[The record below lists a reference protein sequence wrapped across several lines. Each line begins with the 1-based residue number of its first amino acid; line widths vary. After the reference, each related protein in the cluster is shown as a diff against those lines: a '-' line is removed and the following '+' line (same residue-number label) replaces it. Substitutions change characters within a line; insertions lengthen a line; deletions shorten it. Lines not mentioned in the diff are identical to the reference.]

1 MRGGRQMETGLKGKT
16 VLMSGASGGIGSE
29 IARSFD
35 REECRQVLTYLA
47 DDRGRVEI
55 EDLKKTLSGDFIV
68 EPADLTV
75 EAEVEALFKKA
86 DEKFGRID
94 VLVACAGVWST
105 EKNVADRTLEEWNRA
120 FQLNSTADFL
130 LTRAFFRN
138 LRKYP
143 SDYGSVVY
151 IGSTAGQ
158 IGEAYHHDYA
168 ATKSAIIYGLAQSL
182 RVEILDY
189 TKRGRVNVVCPGW
202 CATPITEEM
211 LKDKQF
217 VHTIT
222 STIPLRKV
230 ATPKDIAAAVL
241 FFASDELAGHLTGA
255 VLAVSGGMNGRLF
268 HGELKPIT
276 EDLRPY

>member
-1 MRGGRQMETGLKGKT
+1 METGLKGKT
-16 VLMSGASGGIGSE
+16 VLLSGASGGIGSE

-35 REECRQVLTYLA
+35 REGCRQVLTYLA

-55 EDLKKTLSGDFIV
+55 EDLKKTLSGEFITV
-68 EPADLTV
+68 PTDLTV
-75 EAEVEALFKKA
+75 EGEVEALFKKA
-86 DEKFGRID
+86 DDKFGRID
-94 VLVACAGVWST
+94 VLVACAGVWSA
-105 EKNVADRTLEEWNRA
+105 EKNVADRTLEEWNQVFR
-120 FQLNSTADFL
+120 LNSTADFL
-130 LTRAFFRN
+130 LTRGFFRN

-143 SDYGSVVY
+143 ADYGSVVY

-168 ATKSAIIYGLAQSL
+168 ATKSAIIYGLTQSL

-189 TKRGRVNVVCPGW
+189 AKRGRVNVVCPGW
-202 CATPITEEM
+202 CATPITEQM

-217 VHTIT
+217 VHFIT

-255 VLAVSGGMNGRLF
+255 VLAVGGGMNGRLL

-276 EDLRPY
+276 EDLKPY

>member
-1 MRGGRQMETGLKGKT
+1 METGLKGKT